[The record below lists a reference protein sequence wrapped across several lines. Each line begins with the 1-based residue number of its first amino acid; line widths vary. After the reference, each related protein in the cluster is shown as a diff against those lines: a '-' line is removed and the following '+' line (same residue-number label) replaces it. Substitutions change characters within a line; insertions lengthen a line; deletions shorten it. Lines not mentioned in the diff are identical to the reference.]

1 MSDNRDMLQ
10 AMFTFYMRRLGS
22 VSSLSGRGALNWS
35 CLCET
40 LPSCRDPLA
49 LALFLSGC
57 IVTSTAGLLFNG
69 AKLAGKTV
77 YYTGKG
83 VYQVGKLTVRA
94 ADGVLDGTERM
105 LRLTILTADAT
116 GAVVPH
122 HARNSLDSA
131 LEAELAALERTEGV
145 IEVIVEPLD

>member
-1 MSDNRDMLQ
+1 MKS
-10 AMFTFYMRRLGS
+10 AMI
-22 VSSLSGRGALNWS
+22 AA
-35 CLCET
+35 
-40 LPSCRDPLA
+40 PA

-57 IVTSTAGLLFNG
+57 VVTSTAGLLFNG

-83 VYQVGKLTVRA
+83 VYQVGKLTVRT
-94 ADGVLDGTERM
+94 ADGALDGTERM

-116 GAVVPH
+116 GAV
-122 HARNSLDSA
+122 ARSTREIHSTA

>member
-1 MSDNRDMLQ
+1 MIRPLIAS
-10 AMFTFYMRRLGS
+10 A
-22 VSSLSGRGALNWS
+22 GAL
-35 CLCET
+35 L
-40 LPSCRDPLA
+40 
-49 LALFLSGC
+49 LSGC
-57 IVTSTAGLLFNG
+57 IVTSTAGLLVSG
-69 AKLAGKTV
+69 ATLAGKTV

-116 GAVVPH
+116 GSVVRTTRIIH
-122 HARNSLDSA
+122 STA

-145 IEVIVEPLD
+145 IEVIVEPAE

>member
-1 MSDNRDMLQ
+1 
-10 AMFTFYMRRLGS
+10 MFRLILAP
-22 VSSLSGRGALNWS
+22 LS
-35 CLCET
+35 
-40 LPSCRDPLA
+40 A
-49 LALFLSGC
+49 LALSGC
-57 IVTSTAGLLFNG
+57 IVTSTAGLLVGG

-94 ADGVLDGTERM
+94 ADGVLDGTERT

-116 GAVVPH
+116 GSVVRTTREIH
-122 HARNSLDSA
+122 STA

-145 IEVIVEPLD
+145 IEVIVEPVE

>member
-1 MSDNRDMLQ
+1 
-10 AMFTFYMRRLGS
+10 MRIL
-22 VSSLSGRGALNWS
+22 AIAA
-35 CLCET
+35 
-40 LPSCRDPLA
+40 PLA
-49 LALFLSGC
+49 ALFLSGC

-116 GAVVPH
+116 GAVVRTTREIH
-122 HARNSLDSA
+122 SSA
-131 LEAELAALERTEGV
+131 LAAELAALERTEGV

>member
-1 MSDNRDMLQ
+1 MLKPLI
-10 AMFTFYMRRLGS
+10 AAISAL
-22 VSSLSGRGALNWS
+22 SLSA
-35 CLCET
+35 
-40 LPSCRDPLA
+40 
-49 LALFLSGC
+49 C
-57 IVTSTAGLLFNG
+57 IVTSTAGLLVGG

-77 YYTGKG
+77 YLTGKG
-83 VYQVGKLTVRA
+83 VYQVGKLTVRS

-116 GAVVPH
+116 GAVLRTTREIH
-122 HARNSLDSA
+122 SSA

>member
-1 MSDNRDMLQ
+1 MLRIII
-10 AMFTFYMRRLGS
+10 AP
-22 VSSLSGRGALNWS
+22 
-35 CLCET
+35 LC
-40 LPSCRDPLA
+40 A
-49 LALFLSGC
+49 LALSGC
-57 IVTSTAGLLFNG
+57 LVTNTAGLLISG
-69 AKLAGKTV
+69 ATLAGKTV

-116 GAVVPH
+116 GAVV
-122 HARNSLDSA
+122 RTTREINSTA

-145 IEVIVEPLD
+145 IEVIIEPVE

>member
-1 MSDNRDMLQ
+1 
-10 AMFTFYMRRLGS
+10 MRTT
-22 VSSLSGRGALNWS
+22 SLVA
-35 CLCET
+35 
-40 LPSCRDPLA
+40 PFLA
-49 LALFLSGC
+49 LMLSGC
-57 IVTSTAGLLFNG
+57 IVTSTAGLLFSG

-94 ADGVLDGTERM
+94 GDGVLDGTERM

-116 GAVVPH
+116 GAVVRTTREIH
-122 HARNSLDSA
+122 STA

>member
-1 MSDNRDMLQ
+1 
-10 AMFTFYMRRLGS
+10 MRLTIVIAPLLAFILG
-22 VSSLSGRGALNWS
+22 
-35 CLCET
+35 
-40 LPSCRDPLA
+40 
-49 LALFLSGC
+49 GC
-57 IVTSTAGLLFNG
+57 IVTQTVGLLYNG

-116 GAVVPH
+116 GAVVRTTREIN
-122 HARNSLDSA
+122 AAA
-131 LEAELAALERTEGV
+131 LEAELAALERADNV
-145 IEVIVEPLD
+145 IEVIVQKAE